1 MSVSVIIP
9 SLNMAQFLPDAIASI
24 TRQDRAVTE
33 IIIVDSDSRDG
44 TADVVHRHKQ
54 SGVPIRMVQTA
65 QSGPGAARN
74 VGIASANCD
83 FISFLDADDL
93 WPAGKLA
100 RQLDYLST
108 FASKGMVSGFV
119 CYFDVL
125 DPLRLVPAPASRT
138 ETLFHVHLGTC
149 IYRRSVLEQIG
160 TFDETLLY
168 AEDVDLLL
176 RLREAGIDFSILQAV
191 MLYYRKH
198 GASMMAQ
205 KNPRKTADFRRAVAK
220 SVVRRRSAGLPAV
233 DLNSF
238 EAFFEPPS

>member
-24 TRQDRAVTE
+24 ARQSRAVTE
-33 IIIVDSDSRDG
+33 IIVVDSYSTDG

-54 SGVPIRMVQTA
+54 SGVPIRVMQTG

-93 WPAGKLA
+93 WPEGKLV

-108 FASKGMVSGFV
+108 FATKGMVSGLV
-119 CYFDVL
+119 CYFDIL
-125 DPLRLVPAPASRT
+125 DPLRLAPASASRT
-138 ETLFHVHLGTC
+138 ETLFHVHLGAC
-149 IYRRSVLEQIG
+149 IYRRSVLERIG
-160 TFDETLLY
+160 TFDESLLY

-176 RLREAGIDFSILQAV
+176 RLREAGIDFTILRAV

-205 KNPRKTADFRRAVAK
+205 KNPRKSADFKRVVAK
-220 SVVRRRSAGLPAV
+220 SVIRRRSAGMPAV

-238 EAFFEPPS
+238 EAFFEPLS